1 MDSARLFEDEA
12 LWQQYIGEVALRRL
26 LPLFLAW
33 VAWLH
38 ESGVA
43 CPVGARNLEVK
54 TAEGSVGMVK
64 RHGRHGFNTDG
75 QEGERETWTSRPRSG
90 ISVTRQSTGR

>member
-1 MDSARLFEDEA
+1 MNSARLFEDEA

-33 VAWLH
+33 VAWWH

-54 TAEGSVGMVK
+54 TGREVSEWSNDTAGMDSIPMDRRVK
-64 RHGRHGFNTDG
+64 GKLGRVVHAV
-75 QEGERETWTSRPRSG
+75 E
-90 ISVTRQSTGR
+90 